1 MKRFLYISLVV
12 LIALSFATGCA
23 TISPGKTSKKKTSD
37 RTLYSQVPASMRADV
52 KEADFDL
59 KEAKRLVK
67 LAKDKVEI
75 GKMKKELGDKQKK
88 LSGYELKAAEK
99 TLEEKEINVEV
110 KKWEA
115 IDNANL
121 GDKIDNIKKVAKL
134 RSKRLSAEADAVE
147 AKADI
152 TTTRIEI
159 KKLQRKISKMEAKTK
174 E

>member
-1 MKRFLYISLVV
+1 M
-12 LIALSFATGCA
+12 IALSFSTGCA
-23 TISPGKTSKKKTSD
+23 TLSPGKTSTKKKTSD
-37 RTLYSQVPASMRADV
+37 KTLYSQVPESMRADV

-67 LAKDKVEI
+67 VAKDKVGV
-75 GKMKKELGDKQKK
+75 GKMKRELGDKQKK
-88 LSGYELKAAEK
+88 LSDYELKAAEK

-134 RSKRLSAEADAVE
+134 KSKKLNAEAAAVE
-147 AKADI
+147 AKAD
-152 TTTRIEI
+152 TATTRLEI
-159 KKLQRKISKMEAKTK
+159 KKLRKKISKMEAKIK